1 MDPFTHL
8 LTGACLARAGFNRK
22 AAYATAAMVVAAD
35 LPDID
40 TLWGIGG
47 PVAAFQHHR
56 GWTHTFF
63 GVPFEAAA
71 VVGVA
76 WLWHRRRSRNGKQPA
91 APVRW
96 TWLYVCALIALLSH
110 LALDSRGPRPHR
122 VVLRPRFRRAGRPR
136 PHAREG

>member
-22 AAYATAAMVVAAD
+22 AAYATAAMIVAAD

-47 PVAAFQHHR
+47 PVAALQHHR

-71 VVGVA
+71 VVAVA
-76 WLWHRRRSRNGKQPA
+76 WLWHRWRSRRRNLRTA
-91 APVRW
+91 
-96 TWLYVCALIALLSH
+96 
-110 LALDSRGPRPHR
+110 RGRTLPRR
-122 VVLRPRFRRAGRPR
+122 CDGRGCTF
-136 PHAREG
+136 AR